1 MSKKEVEK
9 QDGSRIS
16 MKDSI
21 KTKLIAIMVL
31 VAAIPLI
38 VAVVV
43 SYFTSTDKAL
53 ADAKDIYEWQ
63 VWYLEERF
71 QDALRRQCLHWQRCG
86 RSRM

>member
-43 SYFTSTDKAL
+43 SYFTVT
-53 ADAKDIYEWQ
+53 Y
-63 VWYLEERF
+63 
-71 QDALRRQCLHWQRCG
+71 
-86 RSRM
+86 

>member
-1 MSKKEVEK
+1 MSGKDNKKTE
-9 QDGSRIS
+9 GSRIS
-16 MKDSI
+16 MSKSI

-31 VAAIPLI
+31 VAAVPLI

-63 VWYLEERF
+63 AWYLEGRF
-71 QDALRRQCLHWQRCG
+71 ETV
-86 RSRM
+86 